1 MAKLSYNSIFTN
13 VNKYDGSGTYTGIQ
27 IASKLNQKNGQDYPL
42 IDAIDIDWDG
52 AWLVR
57 MNTYLNT
64 SYDLI
69 NLIDK
74 SIDIDNM
81 NWINENLNIV
91 LSDYVSYSYL
101 SSNLEDYQ
109 QKLIP
114 GDNISISQNNVV
126 SAYGL
131 LTQDFADNR
140 YAYSYTFTSFRQ
152 YVLDRMFDYQ
162 QDERYDTLNKIYKY
176 IISLERY
183 EPINYEDID
192 LNSGKYYYIY
202 NDEIEYYTRVSNEYI
217 LSNPDQEYYI
227 VKEIV
232 EDVSDILKRVKSIE
246 DNIGYK
252 IYDEE
257 NGTYSYTGIRLDL
270 NNLYTNSRI
279 LSNSIGELYLR
290 VDGAEAASAN
300 AVTRSNLAYNL
311 AYSSVLLSEDTQVK
325 VDEAIIRFS
334 SAYDMAYYSA
344 YSVGVP
350 YYNSYFTTITEED
363 RERLLEDPDCIT
375 TYIYFEGDTNPTK
388 VRFNENSTVQYY
400 KYMPEQL
407 ATGMY
412 KTIDDI
418 SYIATNSLFNLNV
431 EGSGS
436 DYVNISISPDQNDGT
451 NKRTISLITTEAMI
465 DIDTGLISQEGIVT
479 TYSLKNTISYHSYIY
494 DIPGQNDNV
503 DGLIIGF

>member
-13 VNKYDGSGTYTGIQ
+13 VNKYDESGTYSGIQ

-52 AWLVR
+52 AWLMR
-57 MNTYLNT
+57 MNTYVNT
-64 SYDLI
+64 SYDLLNI
-69 NLIDK
+69 IDR
-74 SIDIDNM
+74 SIDVENM

-101 SSNLEDYQ
+101 STNLFDYQ
-109 QKLIP
+109 KKLIP
-114 GDNISISQNNVV
+114 GEHINISENNVI
-126 SAYGL
+126 STYGH
-131 LTQDFADNR
+131 LTQDFADTR
-140 YAYSYTFTSFRQ
+140 YTYSYTFTSFRQ

-162 QDERYDTLNKIYKY
+162 QDERYDNLNKIYNY

-183 EPINYEDID
+183 EPVEYEDID

-202 NDEIEYYTRVSNEYI
+202 IPEVDSYSRVSNEYI
-217 LSNPDQEYYI
+217 ISNPNTQYYL

-232 EDVSDILKRVKSIE
+232 EDVSDILKRVKVIE

-252 IYDEE
+252 IYDEFT
-257 NGTYSYTGIRLDL
+257 NTYTYTGIYSDL
-270 NNLYTNSRI
+270 NTLYTNSRI
-279 LSNSIGELYLR
+279 LSNNIGDLNLRMDEVEFITAQTSNRSI
-290 VDGAEAASAN
+290 
-300 AVTRSNLAYNL
+300 LAYNL
-311 AYSSVLLSEDTQVK
+311 AYSSTLLSEDTRVK

-344 YSVGVP
+344 YSVGTP
-350 YYNSYFTTITEED
+350 YYASYYTIISEED
-363 RERLLEDPDCIT
+363 RERLIEDPDCMN
-375 TYIYFEGDTNPTK
+375 TYIYFEGDENPTR

-400 KYMPEQL
+400 KYIPEHE
-407 ATGMY
+407 ANGMY
-412 KTIDDI
+412 KTIDEI
-418 SYIATNSLFNLNV
+418 SYIANNSLFNLNV

-436 DYVNISISPDQNDGT
+436 DYVNISISPDENDGT

-465 DIDTGLISQEGIVT
+465 DIDTGLISQQGLVT

-494 DIPGQNDNV
+494 DIPGRNDNV